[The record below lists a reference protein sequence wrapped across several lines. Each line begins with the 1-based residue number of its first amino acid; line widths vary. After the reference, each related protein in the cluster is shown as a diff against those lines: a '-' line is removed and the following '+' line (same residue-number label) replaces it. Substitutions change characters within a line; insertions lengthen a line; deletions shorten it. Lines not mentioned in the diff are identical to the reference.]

1 MKHIYLLILI
11 YSTTS
16 IPSLSQ
22 IPIDLN
28 KIKEFVVDSTSTSNY
43 RSLVEEFNQ
52 NPSALDTNK
61 GSLIYYGKLFGN
73 YDLYKINF
81 DELNFS
87 ELVLKKKYKQAISK
101 GEDLLKSDPVNLEI
115 LSKLLLC
122 YNKTDN
128 KGKEEITKIKVGL
141 LTTCILTH
149 GDGLSDSTTLKVI
162 SVGDEY
168 AMMGILGISGMSRN
182 SKMSAKS
189 TVDTWKA
196 KNSKGK
202 RIEFFVEVLYNLQA
216 QSKTNQ

>member
-1 MKHIYLLILI
+1 MKHIFLLILI
-11 YSTTS
+11 CSTTS
-16 IPSLSQ
+16 ITSQSQ

-28 KIKEFVVDSTSTSNY
+28 KIKEFVEDSTSISNY

-61 GSLIYYGKLFGN
+61 GSLIYYGKLFGK
-73 YDLYKINF
+73 YDLYRINF

-87 ELVLKKKYKQAISK
+87 ELVFKKKYKQAIPK

-115 LSKLLLC
+115 LSKLLMC
-122 YNKTDN
+122 YSKTDN
-128 KGKEEITKIKVGL
+128 KGKEELTKVKVGL
-141 LTTCILTH
+141 LITSILTH
-149 GDGLSDSTTLKVI
+149 GDGLSDSATLKVI

-168 AMMGILGISGMSRN
+168 AMMGMLGISGMSRK
-182 SKMSAKS
+182 SKMSGKS

-216 QSKTNQ
+216 EPKSNQ